1 MHIAEKES
9 EKEHE
14 QLALLLSC
22 YDTSS
27 GVIIYR
33 QKAAQGLQESGYRS
47 IRDSTVF
54 QIISAIQ
61 FSFLI

>member
-27 GVIIYR
+27 GVIIYH